1 MTEQEYRE
9 HPGVNKSTLWEIR
22 KSPKHYKWLLDH
34 PTEDTPALKMGRA
47 IHMAVLQPREFA
59 KSYAVAPAG
68 IDRRTKEGKAAWE
81 RFLADADGMEI
92 LTQDEHDTVIGVA
105 HSVTAEAREF
115 LWRSSKELPLFWDDR
130 RTGIRC
136 KCRLDGKKL
145 TKDRLILFDLK
156 TTRDASTVAF
166 VKSALNLGYHV
177 QAAHYINGAIANK
190 LNKGKPVEWW
200 FIAVEKDPPY
210 AVNLIKADQGF
221 IDEGQYALMGL
232 MDRLDECLRTDT
244 WPGYGENM
252 LIMPTWAISE
262 GAE

>member
-1 MTEQEYRE
+1 MTEQEYRA

-22 KSPKHYKWLLDH
+22 KSPRHYKWVLDH
-34 PTEDTPALKMGRA
+34 QTEDTPALKMGRA

-59 KSYAVAPAG
+59 AHYAEVPGG
-68 IDRRTKEGKAAWE
+68 IDRRTKEGKAAWAE
-81 RFLADADGMEI
+81 FMETVGDREVLTEEEMDSI
-92 LTQDEHDTVIGVA
+92 LEISR
-105 HSVTAEAREF
+105 SVTKDARKFLSRSAREM
-115 LWRSSKELPLFWDDR
+115 PLFWDDP
-130 RTGIRC
+130 RTGIGC

-156 TTRDASTVAF
+156 TTRDASTGAF

-232 MDRLDECLRTDT
+232 MDRLDECLRTDS
-244 WPGYGENM
+244 WPGYGANVLM
-252 LIMPTWAISE
+252 MPGWAIGGDE
-262 GAE
+262 